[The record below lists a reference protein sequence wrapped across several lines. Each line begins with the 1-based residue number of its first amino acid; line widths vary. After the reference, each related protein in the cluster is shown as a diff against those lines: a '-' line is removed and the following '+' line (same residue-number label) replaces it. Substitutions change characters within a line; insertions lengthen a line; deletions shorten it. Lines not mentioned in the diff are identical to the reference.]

1 MSNGDGIVL
10 TVTLFVCV
18 CVCQQEFSFMKC
30 QCGFKLVGQ
39 PPPYIH
45 TFHTFHM
52 LINKYQSPKTPKKNT
67 VITQNPPK
75 LKTKLLKPS
84 PFLTHCFHTYSYITS
99 YHLHTSSNWTVIHV
113 PLGPSGSVSIDDL
126 VQNTAQAPNIA
137 YQTIICSIKRQAS
150 RWFRRVSQDVGND
163 GPGWF
168 CVKESELVSKS
179 RWKFDP
185 PHDLGKFYPPHDL
198 GIEQKKHDLVKFMYP
213 HDLGF
218 QFHPSS
224 GQMKPWSSGVFHQL
238 QKGREPS
245 NNKKNI
251 CWISEHRT
259 SIRNWIQISHKSTT
273 CWFLD

>member
-1 MSNGDGIVL
+1 MPMWLQISW
-10 TVTLFVCV
+10 TT
-18 CVCQQEFSFMKC
+18 
-30 QCGFKLVGQ
+30 
-39 PPPYIH
+39 PPHTSTHSIH
-45 TFHTFHM
+45 SICLSTN
-52 LINKYQSPKTPKKNT
+52 INHQKHPKKNT

-185 PHDLGKFYPPHDL
+185 PHDLGKFYPPMIWEL
-198 GIEQKKHDLVKFMYP
+198 NKKTRFGKIYVSPWFGVSVPSKFGPNETMIFRGI
-213 HDLGF
+213 
-218 QFHPSS
+218 PSTS
-224 GQMKPWSSGVFHQL
+224 EGAGTIQQ
-238 QKGREPS
+238 Q
-245 NNKKNI
+245 KNI